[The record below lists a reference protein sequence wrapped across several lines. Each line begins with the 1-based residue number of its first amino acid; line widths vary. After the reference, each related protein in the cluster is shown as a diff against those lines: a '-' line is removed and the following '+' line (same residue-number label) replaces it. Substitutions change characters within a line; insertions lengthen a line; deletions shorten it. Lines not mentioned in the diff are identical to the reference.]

1 MKNQKGQ
8 TIIEAVIALTT
19 IMLILTAIAV
29 VVVSGLYNSQF
40 IRDQNLANKYSQQGM
55 EFMRNMQQ
63 NDIVQFGSYNLI
75 TICIDETT
83 STLTAENCDA
93 VNAGGTH
100 VRTIQ
105 LNQDVSPCEQGETR
119 VTVSSKWSS
128 TKCPSTNTFCH
139 ASTISSCLPYQGSAS
154 TP

>member
-1 MKNQKGQ
+1 MKHQRGQ

-19 IMLILTAIAV
+19 IMLILTAIAIV
-29 VVVSGLYNSQF
+29 VVNGLYNSQF

-63 NDIVQFGSYNLI
+63 NDISQFGSYNLV
-75 TICIDETT
+75 TLCIDEET
-83 STLTAENCDA
+83 STLTAEGCTE

-100 VRTIQ
+100 IRTIQ
-105 LNQDVSPCEQGETR
+105 LNQNVSPCQQGETR
-119 VTVSSKWSS
+119 VTVTSSWSS
-128 TKCPSTNTFCH
+128 SKCPSTNTFCH
-139 ASTISSCLPYQGSAS
+139 ASTLSSCLPYQGSAS